1 MTAHPR
7 LGGGRPRPDFGA
19 HAPGAAA
26 EVCARPSATVSTAGT
41 AIGGAN
47 PASIQVGDELGP
59 RAMSG
64 FALLMP
70 GYDWNHSRGL

>member
-1 MTAHPR
+1 M
-7 LGGGRPRPDFGA
+7 
-19 HAPGAAA
+19 
-26 EVCARPSATVSTAGT
+26 TVSTAGT
-41 AIGGAN
+41 GIGGAN
-47 PASIQVGDELGP
+47 PASIQVGGELGP